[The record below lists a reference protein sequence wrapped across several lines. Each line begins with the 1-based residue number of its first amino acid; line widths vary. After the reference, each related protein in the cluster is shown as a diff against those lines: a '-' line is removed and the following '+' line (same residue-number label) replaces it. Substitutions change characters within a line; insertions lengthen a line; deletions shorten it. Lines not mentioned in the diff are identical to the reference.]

1 VRIPDRL
8 ILVGCVIAV
17 SLTLAA
23 PASAAELRLKR
34 VGTFSEPV
42 FVTSPPGDAGTLAV
56 VERYGRVRLVRHGKV
71 LRRLL
76 VDLRGRV
83 RITHP
88 RPHLDQRGLFSLA
101 FAPDYA
107 TSRRLY
113 VDYVDGRG
121 RLRVDELQRG
131 ERRHVLDLGRA
142 TTKHHGGQLQFG
154 PDGLLYVSTGM
165 GATPEVSQEPGS
177 LRGKLLRLDPLVRPA
192 RPEVVALGLRN
203 PWRFSFDRLTGALL
217 IGEVGED
224 TFEEVDLL
232 PAGAPLGVNF
242 GWPVYEGLRLTPGSA
257 PFAQRGPA
265 LAYRHGPRWC
275 AVVGGYVA
283 RGHAPRAVAGRYVY
297 GDVCSGRIWSAAF
310 DGTVLSDGARVRAP
324 RIGYLVSFGEDAR
337 GRLYA
342 VSFQGALWRLLDRR
356 G

>member
-1 VRIPDRL
+1 MRAV
-8 ILVGCVIAV
+8 CVIAV
-17 SLTLAA
+17 SLALAA

-42 FVTSPPGDAGTLAV
+42 YVTSPPRDAGTLAV

-121 RLRVDELQRG
+121 RLRVDEFQRG
-131 ERRHVLDLGRA
+131 ERRRVLDLGRA

-165 GATPEVSQEPGS
+165 GATPEVSQDAGS

-224 TFEEVDLL
+224 TFEEINLVPPGVPPGFELRM
-232 PAGAPLGVNF
+232 AGL
-242 GWPVYEGLRLTPGSA
+242 
-257 PFAQRGPA
+257 
-265 LAYRHGPRWC
+265 
-275 AVVGGYVA
+275 
-283 RGHAPRAVAGRYVY
+283 
-297 GDVCSGRIWSAAF
+297 
-310 DGTVLSDGARVRAP
+310 
-324 RIGYLVSFGEDAR
+324 
-337 GRLYA
+337 
-342 VSFQGALWRLLDRR
+342 
-356 G
+356 

>member
-1 VRIPDRL
+1 ML
-8 ILVGCVIAV
+8 W
-17 SLTLAA
+17 ST

-42 FVTSPPGDAGTLAV
+42 YVTSPPGDAGTLAV
-56 VERYGRVRLVRHGKV
+56 VERYGRVRLVRHGRV
-71 LRRLL
+71 VRRLL

-121 RLRVDELQRG
+121 RLRVDEFRRG
-131 ERRHVLDLGRA
+131 ERRRVLDLGRA

-165 GATPEVSQEPGS
+165 GATPEISQDPAS
-177 LRGKLLRLDPLVRPA
+177 LRGKLLRLDPRVRPA
-192 RPEVVALGLRN
+192 RPEIVALGLRN
-203 PWRFSFDRLTGALL
+203 PWRFSFDRLTGAAL

-224 TFEEVDLL
+224 TVEEVDLV
-232 PAGAPLGVNF
+232 PPGAMPGVNF
-242 GWPVYEGLRLTPGSA
+242 GWPAYEGLRLAPGAA
-257 PFAQRGPA
+257 PFAQRAPA

-283 RGHAPRAVAGRYVY
+283 HGHAPRAVAGRYVY

-310 DGTVLSDGARVRAP
+310 DGTVLSDDARVRAP

-342 VSFQGALWRLLDRR
+342 VSFRGSVWRLLDS
-356 G
+356 GSH